1 MPAVD
6 LVAAGTPMGPAAPGS
21 KLARRAEGQQLVEKL
36 IADGWKPGYL
46 SEEMGIKP
54 LALAAWRRGQR
65 APTKEQLEHLREL
78 VRPDEAR
85 S

>member
-46 SEEMGIKP
+46 AEEMRINP
-54 LALAAWRRGQR
+54 LALTAWRRGQR
-65 APTKEQLEHLREL
+65 APTQEQLEHLRDL

-85 S
+85 P